1 MGLMSNLLPA
11 LMNSPQIKQL
21 SAQQAPSNQSAPVAQ
36 AVGPLQ
42 GSGVAVASGTPAN
55 ITSGRGFSPIGVAS
69 LLNNPQIR
77 AQLNLSNAPAE
88 QQATPVQEQPKQPTI
103 QELYLS
109 SPEYQAGLSSFAQR
123 LSSSPVTPQQTY
135 RQAYESMIRDSNKL
149 NPFQRRS

>member
-21 SAQQAPSNQSAPVAQ
+21 NAQQAPSNQGAPVAQ

-42 GSGVAVASGTPAN
+42 GSGVAVASGTPAK
-55 ITSGRGFSPIGVAS
+55 ITSGGGFSPIGVAS

-109 SPEYQAGLSSFAQR
+109 SPEYQAGLNSFAQR
-123 LSSSPVTPQQTY
+123 LSSVPVTPQQAY
-135 RQAYESMIRDSNKL
+135 RDIYQGMVRDSNKL
-149 NPFQRRS
+149 NPFQRRP